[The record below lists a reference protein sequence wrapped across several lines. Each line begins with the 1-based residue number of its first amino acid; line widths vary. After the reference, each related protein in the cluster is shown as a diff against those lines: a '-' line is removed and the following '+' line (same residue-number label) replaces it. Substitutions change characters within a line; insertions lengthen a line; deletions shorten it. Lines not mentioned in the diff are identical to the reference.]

1 MELKIQKT
9 DKIIIIFYAFLA
21 IAFTIG
27 MLHIASTFD
36 TIEHPII
43 FLQPVTELQITKI
56 VDVNQ
61 EEAFLIMADIKN
73 YPNILP
79 RNIISVNIINQT
91 DNNVLAEYEVVE
103 HGIRAKLLVSHT
115 MYPYDK
121 HIVEVMDGDA
131 KGTKL
136 MQDFTTINTEIEKLP
151 ECDQSFDGCTKID
164 SRVELNLKG
173 LLSPFSYLP
182 KGNLDHASDTVISSF
197 TNYMQL
203 SKNETKKIIDDLYRE
218 ILLRPADTESFEYW
232 GPLLDNGSITVDEIR
247 TEILNSDEKKSL
259 LVSQEM
265 KTVDELDDETKKIID
280 DLYREILLRPADTES
295 FEYWGSLLE
304 NGKITKLELRKSIL
318 KSEEAISLK
327 QFSAFGDTSDSIYT
341 IFHEVYELNGPYKEV
356 VKVEGTCSSGTTG
369 TACNLISIVY
379 DPRIDPNKLGD
390 MVEKNKYRL
399 NIEEITLEELRLEL
413 EQLKENGIDFFVDE
427 AWLLEHERDLE
438 SVNEQF
444 LDFQKRFV
452 DKTDD
457 FCYVCKWVL
466 PNEN

>member
-27 MLHIASTFD
+27 ILHIASTFD

-232 GPLLDNGSITVDEIR
+232 VPLLDNGSITVDEIR